1 MLRTA
6 RQRKEICKDCPVART
21 ADLLGDSFSILIV
34 RDLLVKPRR
43 FGDLERSLSGV
54 SSRTLSNKLKML
66 EEELLIARTEYKTHP
81 PKVEY
86 RLTRKGEAFHGVVDA
101 MRAYGKKYLS

>member
-6 RQRKEICKDCPVART
+6 KQRKVICKDCPVAKT
-21 ADLLGDSFSILIV
+21 ADLLGDSFCILIV

-43 FGDLERSLSGV
+43 FGELESSLSGV
-54 SSRTLSNKLKML
+54 SSRTVSNKLKML
-66 EEELLIARTEYKTHP
+66 EEEGLILRKEFRTHP

-86 RLTRKGEAFHGVVDA
+86 ALTRKGEAFHGVVDA
-101 MRAYGKKYLS
+101 MRAYGKKYL

>member
-6 RQRKEICKDCPVART
+6 KQRKEICKDCPVAKT

-43 FGDLERSLSGV
+43 FGELETSLAGV
-54 SSRTLSNKLKML
+54 SSRTLCIKLKML
-66 EEELLIARTEYKTHP
+66 EEEALIVRKEFKTHP

-86 RLTRKGEAFHGVVDA
+86 TLTRKGEAFHGVVEA
-101 MRAYGKKYLS
+101 MRAYGKKYL

>member
-6 RQRKEICKDCPVART
+6 HQRKEICKDCPVAKV
-21 ADLLGDSFSILIV
+21 ADLLGDSCSLLIV
-34 RDLLVKPRR
+34 RDLLTQPRR
-43 FGDLERSLSGV
+43 FGEFEASLSGV
-54 SSRTLSNKLKML
+54 SSRTLSKKLKNL
-66 EEELLIARTEYKTHP
+66 EEEGLITRKEFNTHP

-101 MRAYGKKYLS
+101 MRAYGKRYL

>member
-6 RQRKEICKDCPVART
+6 KQRKEICKTCPVAKT

-34 RDLLVKPRR
+34 RDLIDRPRR
-43 FGDLERSLSGV
+43 FGELETSLAGV
-54 SSRTLSNKLKML
+54 SSRTLCIKLKKL
-66 EEELLIARTEYKTHP
+66 EEEGLVVRKEFKTHP

-86 RLTRKGEAFHGVVDA
+86 TLTRKGAAFSGVVDA
-101 MRAYGKKYLS
+101 MRAYGKKYL

>member
-6 RQRKEICKDCPVART
+6 KQRKEICKDCPVAKT
-21 ADLLGDSFSILIV
+21 ADLLGDSFCILIV

-43 FGDLERSLSGV
+43 FGELESSLSGV
-54 SSRTLSNKLKML
+54 SSRTVSNKLKML
-66 EEELLIARTEYKTHP
+66 EEEGLIVRKEFKTHP

-86 RLTRKGEAFHGVVDA
+86 ALTRKGEAFHGVVDA
-101 MRAYGKKYLS
+101 MRSYGKKYL

>member
-6 RQRKEICKDCPVART
+6 AQRKEICKDCPVAKT

-34 RDLLVKPRR
+34 RDLLVRPRR
-43 FGDLERSLSGV
+43 FGELETSLAGI
-54 SSRTLSNKLKML
+54 SSRTLCNKLRAL
-66 EEELLIARTEYKTHP
+66 EDEGLISRKEYKTHP

-86 RLTRKGEAFHGVVDA
+86 KLTRKGEAFSGVVAA
-101 MRAYGKKYLS
+101 MRAYGKKYL

>member
-6 RQRKEICKDCPVART
+6 KQRKEICKDCPVAKT

-34 RDLLVKPRR
+34 RDLLVKPGR
-43 FGDLERSLSGV
+43 FGELEASLSGI

-66 EEELLIARTEYKTHP
+66 EEEGLIKRKEYKTHP

-86 RLTRKGEAFHGVVDA
+86 SLTRKGEAFHGVVDA
-101 MRAYGKKYLS
+101 MRAYGKKYL

>member
-6 RQRKEICKDCPVART
+6 KQRKEICKDCPVAKT

-43 FGDLERSLSGV
+43 FGELETSLSGI
-54 SSRTLSNKLKML
+54 STRTLSNKLKML
-66 EEELLIARTEYKTHP
+66 EDEGLIARKEYKAHP

-86 RLTRKGEAFHGVVDA
+86 SLTRKGEAFHGVVDA
-101 MRAYGKKYLS
+101 MRAYGKKYL

>member
-6 RQRKEICKDCPVART
+6 KQRSEICKDCPVAKT
-21 ADLLGDSFSILIV
+21 ADLLGDSFCILLV

-43 FGDLERSLSGV
+43 FGELESSLAGV
-54 SSRTLSNKLKML
+54 SSRTVSNKLKML
-66 EEELLIARTEYKTHP
+66 EEEGLIVRKEFKTHP

-86 RLTRKGEAFHGVVDA
+86 ALTRKGQAFHGVVDA
-101 MRAYGKKYLS
+101 MRAYGKKYL

>member
-6 RQRKEICKDCPVART
+6 AQRKEICKNCPVAKT

-34 RDLLVKPRR
+34 RDLLVEPRR
-43 FGDLERSLSGV
+43 FGELEASLSGV

-66 EEELLIARTEYKTHP
+66 EDEGLILRKEYKAHP

-86 RLTRKGEAFHGVVDA
+86 RLTRKGEAFNGVVAA
-101 MRAYGKKYLS
+101 MRAYGKKYL

>member
-6 RQRKEICKDCPVART
+6 AQRKALCKDCPVAKT

-34 RDLLVKPRR
+34 RDLLVRPQR
-43 FGDLERSLSGV
+43 FGELEKSLSGA
-54 SSRTLSNKLKML
+54 SSRTLCNKLRLL
-66 EEELLIARTEYKTHP
+66 EDEGLILRKEYKSHP

-86 RLTRKGEAFHGVVDA
+86 RLTKKGAAFHHVVDA
-101 MRAYGKKYLS
+101 MRDYGKKYL

>member
-6 RQRKEICKDCPVART
+6 KQRKDICKDCPVAKT

-34 RDLLVKPRR
+34 RDLLVKPQRY
-43 FGDLERSLSGV
+43 GELETSLSGV
-54 SSRTLSNKLKML
+54 SSRTLCNKLKLL
-66 EEELLIARTEYKTHP
+66 EHEGLVTRKEYKTHP

-86 RLTRKGEAFHGVVDA
+86 KLTRKGEAFHGVLDA
-101 MRAYGKKYLS
+101 MRAYGKKYL

>member
-6 RQRKEICKDCPVART
+6 AQRKEICKDCPVAKT

-43 FGDLERSLSGV
+43 FGELESSLAGV

-66 EEELLIARTEYKTHP
+66 EDERLIRRKEYKTHP

-86 RLTRKGEAFHGVVDA
+86 SLTRKGEAFSGVVGA
-101 MRAYGKKYLS
+101 MRAYGKKYL

>member
-6 RQRKEICKDCPVART
+6 KQRKEICKDCPVAKT

-43 FGDLERSLSGV
+43 FGELETSLAGV
-54 SSRTLSNKLKML
+54 STRTLCNKLKML
-66 EEELLIARTEYKTHP
+66 DEEGLITRKEYKTHP

-86 RLTRKGEAFHGVVDA
+86 KLTRKGEAFHGVVDA
-101 MRAYGKKYLS
+101 MRAYGKKYL

>member
-6 RQRKEICKDCPVART
+6 AQRKEICKDCPVAKT

-43 FGDLERSLSGV
+43 FGELETSLSGV
-54 SSRTLSNKLKML
+54 SSRTLCNKLRAL
-66 EEELLIARTEYKTHP
+66 EDEGLISRKEYKTHP

-86 RLTRKGEAFHGVVDA
+86 KLTRKGEAFSGVVDA
-101 MRAYGKKYLS
+101 MRAYGNKYL